1 MTLSKKTNG
10 NTWKPDAKPELVTP
24 FDAAANPATVTQVGG
39 EPISVKL
46 AQLGTEARQSG
57 QLFLAHLIGMAVLEA
72 ENLEKDQSQLSKS
85 PSLP

>member
-1 MTLSKKTNG
+1 MTLSKNTNDV
-10 NTWKPDAKPELVTP
+10 WKPDTKPELVAP
-24 FDAAANPATVTQVGG
+24 FDAAAKPGTVTQVSG

-46 AQLGTEARQSG
+46 TRLGTEARVSG

-72 ENLEKDQSQLSKS
+72 ENLEKNQSQLSKS